1 MNENKIPLT
10 LLGLITETIE
20 TIYTS
25 SEIDNYF
32 NIAGYSTIELNTY
45 NNNKKNKIQ
54 QTLQKI
60 NNQDI
65 NPLNIL
71 AKFISPIIDQH
82 YNGNITKEYLLTI
95 RDKILNFLKDKN
107 LCYTKNIK
115 NNPIIIQ
122 NKSSNQII
130 ATNIITIDYN
140 FLQEQIKKCKDKIID
155 KDYDGAIT
163 NARTLIEVIFKHVLE
178 KLDSQIYEEYKNI
191 GNLET
196 LYSQIKNLLNLDPSK
211 FENIIFKQ
219 ILGSVSTIIK
229 SIMEISD
236 QGGSDRHMIKYKIE
250 ERHTKLL
257 INLTFTITEF
267 IMDVCNNKINKL

>member
-95 RDKILNFLKDKN
+95 RDKILNFLKDTN